1 MAERRDYIALD
12 WVAGEIGETLEQAGQ
27 ALAAFRD
34 NPEDLTRLRFCL
46 THLHQV
52 SGTLKMVEF
61 SDAALLAEEA
71 ERLAQNLLA
80 GKLGKTYIED
90 ALTTLASVIQQ
101 LPAYL
106 DGMRRKRR
114 LLPAALIPL
123 LNDLRAVRSQPLISE
138 TPLFTPALP
147 AAVSGTAT
155 STLPEAE
162 LLDVARK
169 LRQMYQIALLG
180 LLKGEDERS
189 QLNYLAKVFAR
200 MARLAEGQPSQPL
213 WRIAIAIC
221 EGLLNRSISRR
232 PALNILLRQLD
243 GPLRELTEQGSAA
256 LASPAPERLLRNLL
270 FYVAAST
277 ADSRY
282 IAEIKRDYALGDA
295 LPGAVDIDSDI
306 VETPR
311 LQPAL
316 AAIRQRLADAATQLD
331 SISTPQQV
339 MQVVGG
345 LKPSV
350 DASALLGLA
359 TTSGAL
365 QQLLLHLARL
375 AQT

>member
-282 IAEIKRDYALGDA
+282 IAEIK
-295 LPGAVDIDSDI
+295 
-306 VETPR
+306 
-311 LQPAL
+311 
-316 AAIRQRLADAATQLD
+316 
-331 SISTPQQV
+331 
-339 MQVVGG
+339 
-345 LKPSV
+345 
-350 DASALLGLA
+350 
-359 TTSGAL
+359 
-365 QQLLLHLARL
+365 
-375 AQT
+375 